1 MEHQTKNED
10 HQTRED
16 KVVHL
21 WCTWMS
27 EIPTKLEKMGQHL
40 LCNSQWEENSSSVKW
55 LARARGGRRRAD
67 LLWLN

>member
-1 MEHQTKNED
+1 MEHETKNED

-16 KVVHL
+16 EVANL

-40 LCNSQWEENSSSVKW
+40 LSCTPWEGSPISVKW
-55 LARARGGRRRAD
+55 LPQARGGRRRAE
-67 LLWLN
+67 